1 MLRWPG
7 GPFAS
12 ITGPMSQIP
21 DNPPA
26 RPQRR
31 SGSWLAT
38 VMVLG
43 LMLGAVFVHQHWDAL
58 TARYDDLVLDGQ
70 RLWRKAFIKS
80 GMILPGTPNLSSLDD
95 RLSETGL
102 KLGDPI
108 FMRIFKREF
117 LLEIWMQR
125 DGRFQH
131 FATYPICRFSGTLGP
146 KLKQGDHQ
154 SPEGVYT
161 VGSGQLNPASRWHRS
176 FNLGFP
182 NTFDR
187 AHARTGTYLMVHGG
201 CSSVGCY
208 AMTDGVIDEVWR
220 IVTSALQNGQ
230 QRFQVQIFPFR
241 MTQEALE
248 ARSEQQ
254 WTPYWQDL
262 KIAHDLFEQT
272 RTPPRVSVCQK
283 RYTFQPGKPGS
294 DGSASI
300 SSACVS
306 SPESVATN

>member
-1 MLRWPG
+1 
-7 GPFAS
+7 
-12 ITGPMSQIP
+12 MSQLP
-21 DNPPA
+21 DTNSSP
-26 RPQRR
+26 RRRR
-31 SGSWLAT
+31 SGFLLT
-38 VMVLG
+38 VLMVLG
-43 LMLGAVFVHQHWDAL
+43 VMLGTLFVQEHWEVL
-58 TARYDDLVLDGQ
+58 TARYDNVVLEGQ

-80 GMILPGTPNLSSLDD
+80 GLILPGTPDLESLDA
-95 RLSETGL
+95 RLSQAGL

-125 DGRFQH
+125 NGSFQH

-146 KLKQGDHQ
+146 KLRQGDHQ
-154 SPEGVYT
+154 SPEGIYT

-182 NTFDR
+182 NSFDR

-208 AMTDGVIDEVWR
+208 AMTDDVIDEIWR
-220 IVTSALQNGQ
+220 IVTAALKNGQ
-230 QRFQVQIFPFR
+230 KRFQVQIFPFR

-248 ARSEQQ
+248 ARSKQQ
-254 WTPYWQDL
+254 WAPFWQDL

-272 RTPPRVSVCQK
+272 RIPPRVAVCRK
-283 RYTFQPGKPGS
+283 RYMFQPGKPGT
-294 DGSASI
+294 DGSAAI
-300 SSACVS
+300 SNACVS
-306 SPESVATN
+306 APDSVVTN